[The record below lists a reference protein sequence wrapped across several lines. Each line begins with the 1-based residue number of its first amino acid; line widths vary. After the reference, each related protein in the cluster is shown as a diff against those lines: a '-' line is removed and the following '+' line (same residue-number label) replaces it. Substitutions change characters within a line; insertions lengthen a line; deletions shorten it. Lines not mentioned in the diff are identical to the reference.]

1 MHKITSALAALALT
15 ACSVHVDS
23 QYGLR
28 LEPRRVV
35 RPEAE
40 PASPTE
46 AHRAEQAAVPTQDN
60 HKELLLESEPI
71 VAPEALK
78 ESTLFATE
86 SNDRWAIEVPREELP
101 PMVQPLVDQL
111 ADRHAVPTIA
121 PQSKGNVAKTAGKV
135 GLVLVGIALILCSL
149 VAIIVS
155 GFYWLINQVIW
166 DADRS
171 ARSQQLLIAA
181 LAMFVGAIVC
191 FLVKV

>member
-1 MHKITSALAALALT
+1 MHKITTLLAALALT

-35 RPEAE
+35 SPKTE
-40 PASPTE
+40 PTSPTE
-46 AHRAEQAAVPTQDN
+46 AHSAEQAEVPTQDE
-60 HKELLLESEPI
+60 HAILPRESAPI
-71 VAPEALK
+71 GNPEALD
-78 ESTLFATE
+78 ESKLFATE
-86 SNDRWAIEVPREELP
+86 SNNQWAIEVPREDLP
-101 PMVQPLVDQL
+101 PMVQPLVDHL
-111 ADRHAVPTIA
+111 ADRHTVPTIA
-121 PQSKGNVAKTAGKV
+121 PQSKGNVAKAAGKV

>member
-1 MHKITSALAALALT
+1 MNKITTLLAALVLT

-46 AHRAEQAAVPTQDN
+46 AHSAEQAAVPSRDEHAILPREFAPTGN
-60 HKELLLESEPI
+60 
-71 VAPEALK
+71 PEALN
-78 ESTLFATE
+78 ESALFGAE
-86 SNDRWAIEVPREELP
+86 SNNQWAIEVPHEDLP
-101 PMVQPLVDQL
+101 PMVQPLVDRL
-111 ADRHAVPTIA
+111 ADRHTVPTIA

>member
-1 MHKITSALAALALT
+1 MQKITSILAALALT

-35 RPEAE
+35 SPKTE
-40 PASPTE
+40 PASPSE
-46 AHRAEQAAVPTQDN
+46 AYSAEQSAVPSLDN
-60 HKELLLESEPI
+60 HTELLLESEPI
-71 VAPEALK
+71 VAPEALI
-78 ESTLFATE
+78 ESTLFDAE
-86 SNDRWAIEVPREELP
+86 SDNQWAIEVPREDLP
-101 PMVQPLVDQL
+101 PMVQPLVDRL
-111 ADRHAVPTIA
+111 ADRHIVPTIA
-121 PQSKGNVAKTAGKV
+121 PQSKGNVAKIAGKV

-191 FLVKV
+191 FLVRV

>member
-1 MHKITSALAALALT
+1 MQKITSILAALALT

-35 RPEAE
+35 SPKTE
-40 PASPTE
+40 PASPSE
-46 AHRAEQAAVPTQDN
+46 AYSAEQSAVPSLDN
-60 HKELLLESEPI
+60 HTELLLESEPI
-71 VAPEALK
+71 VAPEALI
-78 ESTLFATE
+78 ESTLFDAE
-86 SNDRWAIEVPREELP
+86 SDNQWAIEVPREDLP
-101 PMVQPLVDQL
+101 PMVQPLVDRL
-111 ADRHAVPTIA
+111 ADRHIVPTIA

-191 FLVKV
+191 FLVRV

>member
-46 AHRAEQAAVPTQDN
+46 APSAEQAAVPTQDN

-111 ADRHAVPTIA
+111 ADRHTVPTIA

>member
-40 PASPTE
+40 SASPTE
-46 AHRAEQAAVPTQDN
+46 AHSAEQAAVPTQDN
-60 HKELLLESEPI
+60 HTELLLESEPI

-86 SNDRWAIEVPREELP
+86 SNDQWAIEVPREDLP
-101 PMVQPLVDQL
+101 PMIQPLVDRL
-111 ADRHAVPTIA
+111 ADRHTVPTIA

>member
-1 MHKITSALAALALT
+1 MQKITSILAALALT

-35 RPEAE
+35 SPKTE
-40 PASPTE
+40 PASPSE
-46 AHRAEQAAVPTQDN
+46 AYSAEQSAVPSLDN
-60 HKELLLESEPI
+60 HTELLLESEPI
-71 VAPEALK
+71 VAPEALI
-78 ESTLFATE
+78 ESTLFDAE
-86 SNDRWAIEVPREELP
+86 SDNQWAIEVPREDLP
-101 PMVQPLVDQL
+101 PMVQPLVDRL
-111 ADRHAVPTIA
+111 ADRHIVPTIA